1 MEREPAKRGHLVV
14 HTKVPRSY
22 HDKENAIPTAA
33 VMQPEIDEASCTCTH
48 TIVRSVTNFLES
60 RSRGGG

>member
-22 HDKENAIPTAA
+22 HDKENVIPTAA
-33 VMQPEIDEASCTCTH
+33 VMQPEIDEASCTCARARTH
-48 TIVRSVTNFLES
+48 THTHAHTHAP
-60 RSRGGG
+60 